1 METVIMPEDLVD
13 ALPINKGDRVLIAS
27 DVTRVCWDALC
38 QKKKFDLNHFIDLLQ
53 DKVGLNGTLLF
64 PTYNWDFCHGAAFDY
79 YKTGSKTG
87 ALGKTALRRD
97 DFRRTKH
104 ALYSF
109 AVWGK
114 DSDRLVAMNDANSFK
129 GDTPFDYFYR
139 EKAKMIIIDVV
150 PAHSFTFVH
159 YVEEMVGV
167 DYRFVK
173 SFSGEYRDENGVS
186 SNRTYKMYVRYL
198 DGDKATVDN
207 PKQSEWLIKSGAI
220 QEKKLGDITIGY
232 SDFDHAYHVIEKEL
246 KDYKGRHLVS
256 FTNGGAS
263 ND

>member
-1 METVIMPEDLVD
+1 
-13 ALPINKGDRVLIAS
+13 
-27 DVTRVCWDALC
+27 
-38 QKKKFDLNHFIDLLQ
+38 
-53 DKVGLNGTLLF
+53 
-64 PTYNWDFCHGAAFDY
+64 
-79 YKTGSKTG
+79 
-87 ALGKTALRRD
+87 
-97 DFRRTKH
+97 
-104 ALYSF
+104 
-109 AVWGK
+109 
-114 DSDRLVAMNDANSFK
+114 
-129 GDTPFDYFYR
+129 
-139 EKAKMIIIDVV
+139 
-150 PAHSFTFVH
+150 
-159 YVEEMVGV
+159 MVGV

-256 FTNGGAS
+256 FANGGAS